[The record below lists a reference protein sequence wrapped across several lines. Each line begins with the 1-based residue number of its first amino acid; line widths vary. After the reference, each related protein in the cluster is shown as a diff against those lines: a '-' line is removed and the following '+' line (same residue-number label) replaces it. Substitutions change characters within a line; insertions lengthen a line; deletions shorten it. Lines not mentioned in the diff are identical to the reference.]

1 MALLRAGFSA
11 FWISMRL
18 RFISPF
24 ALLAWLMFPT
34 IFAAVGL
41 FVLNRPGET
50 AAQVAYGVLGG
61 GLVGYWGVA
70 YLDGGF
76 GIQSERWT
84 GTLEQIFAVPTPF
97 WVILLGKSVGS
108 VLWGMLSFLPTLAL
122 AYFGFHALLPYLDPG
137 AFVISFAVLS
147 FSFLCVAFGFAPL
160 FALWR
165 WAVPM
170 INGFELGFYILCGFM
185 FPVTILPL
193 WAQGLAAT
201 LAPTWATTA
210 VYASTSKDGPHYFIY
225 WWAAATAL
233 SIVYLVGT
241 SWLYRLVD
249 WRARMSGELAL
260 A

>member
-1 MALLRAGFSA
+1 MALVRAGFSS
-11 FWISMRL
+11 FWVSMRL

-24 ALLAWLMFPT
+24 AIFAWLLFPA

-41 FVLNRPGET
+41 FVLQRPGET
-50 AAQVAYGVLGG
+50 AAQVAYAVLGG

-76 GIQSERWT
+76 GIQSERWN
-84 GTLEQIFAVPTPF
+84 GTLEQVFAVPTPF

-108 VLWGMLSFLPTLAL
+108 VLWGMLSFLPTLGL
-122 AYFGFHALLPYLDPG
+122 AYFGFHALLPHLDAGPF
-137 AFVISFAVLS
+137 AVSFAVLS

-165 WAVPM
+165 WATPM

-185 FPVTILPL
+185 FPITILPL
-193 WAQGLAAT
+193 WAQGLASL

-210 VYASTSKDGPHYFIY
+210 IYAATTPSGPHDFVS
-225 WWAAATAL
+225 WWAAAIAL
-233 SIVYLVGT
+233 SIVYLVAA
-241 SWLYRLVD
+241 SWLYRVVET
-249 WRARMSGELAL
+249 RARVSGELAL

>member
-1 MALLRAGFSA
+1 VSLVRAATSA
-11 FWISMRL
+11 FWVSMRL
-18 RFISPF
+18 RFVNSF
-24 ALLAWLMFPT
+24 SVMAWLLFPT

-41 FVLNRPGET
+41 FLLARPG
-50 AAQVAYGVLGG
+50 ASVAQVAYGVLGG

-76 GIQSERWT
+76 GIQSERWN

-122 AYFGFHALLPYLDPG
+122 AYFGFHSLLPHVDPVP
-137 AFVISFAVLS
+137 FLVSFAVLT
-147 FSFLCVAFGFAPL
+147 FTFFAVAFWFAPL

-165 WAVPM
+165 WAQSV
-170 INGFELGFYILCGFM
+170 INGFELGFYVLCGFM
-185 FPVTILPL
+185 FPVTILPA
-193 WAQGLAAT
+193 WAQVLADV

-210 VYASTSKDGPHYFIY
+210 LYASTNPQGPHHFAA
-225 WWAAATAL
+225 WWAAAIAL
-233 SIVYLVGT
+233 SVIYLIAA

-249 WRARMSGELAL
+249 WKARVSGELAL